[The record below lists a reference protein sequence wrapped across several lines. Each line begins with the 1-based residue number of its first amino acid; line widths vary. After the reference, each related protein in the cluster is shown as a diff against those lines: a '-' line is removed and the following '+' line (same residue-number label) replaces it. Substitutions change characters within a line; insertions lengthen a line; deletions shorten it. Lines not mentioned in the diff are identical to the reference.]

1 MKAYIWV
8 CRNDVSHYTVID
20 LEHLPSGAT
29 SHFLEE
35 FRVQGTVITEWLRMD
50 LDRAVA
56 AVERI
61 NARDYDEDA
70 LRLVSHLASFAE
82 NAPPA
87 DEPRDLLL
95 AVTATRA
102 SLDRVKSAVAQ
113 ELRGDCGLPYQRAR
127 VHPGGDSLPTSASTR
142 PVAQMTQ
149 VPAPSGRR

>member
-8 CRNDVSHYTVID
+8 CRNDVSHYTIID

-29 SHFLEE
+29 SHFVEE
-35 FRVQGTVITEWLRMD
+35 FHLQGIAITEWLRSD
-50 LDRAVA
+50 LDRAVDTVA
-56 AVERI
+56 RI
-61 NARDYDEDA
+61 NASDYDQNA
-70 LRLVSHLASFAE
+70 LRLLSHLASFAE

-113 ELRGDCGLPYQRAR
+113 ELWGNLRATLP
-127 VHPGGDSLPTSASTR
+127 
-142 PVAQMTQ
+142 
-149 VPAPSGRR
+149 